1 MPVSPSGTVAIEG
14 IIAVL
19 IPLAKAVGLGVV
31 DEFAIVSKDNIT
43 ITTADRRQTDR
54 QTERNAANDN
64 HPACRARSGNWS
76 RCRAGVVW
84 ILVNRITC
92 HATEG
97 FCRRRTN
104 DQGFGVVSRQR
115 RNIRE

>member
-54 QTERNAANDN
+54 QSETLPTTIIQRVGRV
-64 HPACRARSGNWS
+64 RAIGRD
-76 RCRAGVVW
+76 VV
-84 ILVNRITC
+84 L
-92 HATEG
+92 ASYG
-97 FCRRRTN
+97 FW
-104 DQGFGVVSRQR
+104 
-115 RNIRE
+115 